1 MVRDVQ
7 SPVAACGNDQQRWDV
22 FRTLL
27 PPRSCQPLNELQTPW
42 GILEKSSLS
51 DSNLGVLSF
60 HRNSPVVCREEI
72 ESTYAWICR
81 DMVDS
86 LLHPTKNRSKCRA
99 FLFFVLFRLGMEGEK
114 RELTWLVRKI
124 RSGLVVRGHVKSPG
138 TASAATAMMRLLMPA
153 EVKTERKKQL
163 GSQRNST
170 LMPCRQ
176 TIPCESE
183 SAKCMQSFVFQ
194 VVYFKHAL
202 KRSKQWKTNRASRG
216 G

>member
-1 MVRDVQ
+1 MF
-7 SPVAACGNDQQRWDV
+7 SAPS
-22 FRTLL
+22 FL
-27 PPRSCQPLNELQTPW
+27 PGLANPST
-42 GILEKSSLS
+42 SSKR
-51 DSNLGVLSF
+51 LGVSSKKALSRIPISVSCPSIEIRPLWCVCPCIPQDPLHKIF
-60 HRNSPVVCREEI
+60 NSVQGGDRV
-72 ESTYAWICR
+72 
-81 DMVDS
+81 
-86 LLHPTKNRSKCRA
+86 HPCLDLPRHGGLFAPPNQKPIKMPRVP
-99 FLFFVLFRLGMEGEK
+99 FFVLFRLGMEGEK

-138 TASAATAMMRLLMPA
+138 TASAAAAMMRLLMPA